1 MIYLLLVY
9 AFIFLV
15 NVPGLVKRKERK
27 ELVVFFIL
35 YIIGFVLGLMYALD
49 IPVPSPMKG
58 LDYLISDKMGIKY
71 PKH

>member
-1 MIYLLLVY
+1 MIFLLMAY
-9 AFIFLV
+9 ALIFLV

-49 IPVPSPMKG
+49 IPCQAR
-58 LDYLISDKMGIKY
+58 
-71 PKH
+71 